1 MWGLL
6 WVPLGLPFL
15 AGFHGCRSLGNDG
28 LQSVA
33 FRLHEDVAIVLE
45 HLLGN
50 MSGDVHD
57 GLIASAAFRK
67 VGDERVPVVV
77 PTAFHLGVGA
87 HIVPCRLE
95 GGNGA
100 RGVTWTRLSEG
111 KDIPL
116 GAGLSELLPVPNGI
130 LGKNLEE
137 GGVQRDGRPSPA
149 SVLLRPTARNFFV
162 KSICSQVKFPS
173 ALSESDPGL
182 LSRSDP
188 PGL

>member
-137 GGVQRDGRPSPA
+137 GGVQRDGTAFAGFRFAA
-149 SVLLRPTARNFFV
+149 SDREEFLCEVDLLP
-162 KSICSQVKFPS
+162 SQVPDLGI
-173 ALSESDPGL
+173 AHPGVE
-182 LSRSDP
+182 RQRHAR
-188 PGL
+188 

>member
-1 MWGLL
+1 
-6 WVPLGLPFL
+6 
-15 AGFHGCRSLGNDG
+15 
-28 LQSVA
+28 
-33 FRLHEDVAIVLE
+33 
-45 HLLGN
+45 

-162 KSICSQVKFPS
+162 KSICSQVKFLISASRIPALSASVTRDRCAENEPCGPPPASCPFPLAYRLFRLFDEPS
-173 ALSESDPGL
+173 A
-182 LSRSDP
+182 
-188 PGL
+188 